1 MWLAGGLAVSIAC
14 AFLYRFCAIT
24 QNIYLLHRKGVL
36 ICMFLL
42 HVFYIAPA
50 MLIDLYAMLHDYEQ
64 VLLDLKMVSILNVFG
79 GGKIWGGKN

>member
-1 MWLAGGLAVSIAC
+1 
-14 AFLYRFCAIT
+14 
-24 QNIYLLHRKGVL
+24 
-36 ICMFLL
+36 MFLL